1 MYEIDLLKGE
11 GVPIRSR
18 PGGIA
23 FACLVI
29 AVPLI
34 VGAAMASIY
43 MEHRVA
49 TSVQSQQ
56 LIRLRRMIAAL
67 SPALETKRTLEN
79 RQAANRH
86 LLGDIRTALSGY
98 TQWSPVLTTV
108 IDCMPDALILT
119 KIEATRHSV
128 RREVPLPDNPKATT
142 EIVVPVRAL
151 QIGVCGYDEQSAY
164 RAVRTFQDRLRAT
177 PVLGPRIDT
186 VTVSQQSQVLNGKQV
201 VSYELNCAFQSPSE
215 STK

>member
-34 VGAAMASIY
+34 VGAAMVSIY
-43 MEHRVA
+43 LEHRVA

-56 LIRLRRMIAAL
+56 LTRLRRMIVTLSQAL
-67 SPALETKRTLEN
+67 DTKRVLEE
-79 RQAANRH
+79 RQAAGHH
-86 LLGDIRTALSGY
+86 LLDDVKTALTGY
-98 TQWSPVLTTV
+98 TQWSPVLRTV

-119 KIEATRHSV
+119 KLDATRNSV
-128 RREVPLPDNPKATT
+128 RREVPLKDNPKATT
-142 EIVVPVRAL
+142 EITVPVRAL

-164 RAVRTFQDRLRAT
+164 RAVRAFQDRLRAA
-177 PVLGPRIDT
+177 PLLGPRIDT
-186 VTVSQQSQVLNGKQV
+186 VTVSQESQVLDGEQV
-201 VSYELNCAFQSPSE
+201 VSYELNCAFKPPVE
-215 STK
+215 